1 MASGSALESWPAR
14 FGAMQ
19 PDRDAKQN
27 LGYFAAPQPDGL
39 DSDVHTDESAWGC
52 TAAAARMA
60 QDLGSQ

>member
-19 PDRDAKQN
+19 PDAQQN

-39 DSDVHTDESAWGC
+39 DVHTDESAWGC